1 MLKRL
6 PPVVHLFAAF
16 ALLTIA
22 WTWPLVT
29 RVDRAFL
36 QLTARP
42 SPLVLADHYLTSW
55 ILSWGAHQLRHDPL
69 ALFEANVFYPFAHS
83 LAFSEHLLA
92 GALLV
97 LPFDV
102 LHPAPV
108 LDHNLLLLASFA
120 LGGSGTALLVGE
132 LGGSATAAVLA
143 GALFAFAP
151 LRLAQLGH
159 VHVLSTHWMPFTL
172 LFLHR
177 FLATGRW
184 WEGAAFVAAFLLAM
198 LSSVYY
204 AYFFGTAV
212 LLFLA
217 LHAAWRLPVAPRA
230 RRRALALIAGSCV
243 ALVPTMLP
251 YAAVHERY
259 GLARD
264 PVEALVFSAVGEH
277 YLGAFLT
284 PLTYLRGRYFEGRIQ
299 IPVIGMATL
308 PLAVLGLVRGARS
321 DRGGRAV
328 AGLYASLAIAMA
340 LVSFGPVMHLHAT
353 IGPGPTGPYAFLAR
367 VVPGFDALRVPV
379 RAAAVAV
386 LALATLAGLGA
397 DVFLSRLPRRV
408 GLAVASLVVLVECWR
423 PTLFAVRVEWPD
435 GALATY
441 RWLAAQPES
450 FPVVELP
457 IGIPDRDAL
466 AMMGSTV
473 HWKPLV
479 NGYSGFSPAGAYT
492 RAALAAFPDAESLR
506 LLSDLGVRYAILHRS
521 GLPPATGALC
531 ETGERHLPVRYANGD
546 TCVLDILGAPPRAA
560 PAPDH
565 PAPLGAAR
573 LTTSLGTDPH
583 AMVDRDLSTHWV
595 APVRRGVTDYVQIDL
610 LKPRP
615 LTRLVVRL
623 GPHFGEYLRSF
634 RVDASADGQ
643 EWTTLVDRPI
653 GEAPLRGLVT
663 NPDDLRVEIVLP
675 PTSTAHLRLVRPA
688 GDTDPDWRAWGIHE
702 LELFESASP

>member
-6 PPVVHLFAAF
+6 PSVVHLFAAF

-120 LGGSGTALLVGE
+120 LGGSGTALLVRE
-132 LGGSATAAVLA
+132 LGGSVTAAMLA
-143 GALFAFAP
+143 GALFAFGP

-184 WEGAAFVAAFLLAM
+184 SAGVAFVAAFLLTM

-204 AYFFGTAV
+204 AYFFATAV

-230 RRRALALIAGSCV
+230 RQRALALVAGSCV

-251 YAAVHERY
+251 YATVHERY

-277 YLGAFLT
+277 YLGGFLT
-284 PLTYLRGRYFEGRIQ
+284 PLAYLRGRYLEGLLQ
-299 IPVIGMATL
+299 IPVIGIVTL
-308 PLAVLGLVRGARS
+308 PLAVLGLVRGARV

-353 IGPGPTGPYAFLAR
+353 IGPGPPGPYAFLAR

-379 RAAAVAV
+379 RAAAVVV

-397 DVFLSRLPRRV
+397 DVFLARLPQRV
-408 GLAVASLVVLVECWR
+408 GLAVASLIVLVECWR

-441 RWLAAQPES
+441 RWLATQPEG

-457 IGIPDRDAL
+457 IGIPDQDAL

-479 NGYSGFSPAGAYT
+479 NGYSGFSPAGTYI
-492 RAALAAFPDAESLR
+492 RAALAPFPDAESLR
-506 LLSDLGVRYAILHRS
+506 LLSDLGVRHAILHRS
-521 GLPPATGALC
+521 LLPPATAALC
-531 ETGERHLPVRYANGD
+531 ETADRHLPVRYANGD
-546 TCVLDILGAPPRAA
+546 ICVLDILGAPPRAA

-643 EWTTLVDRPI
+643 EWTTLVERPI
-653 GEAPLRGLVT
+653 GEAPLRGLVK

-675 PTSTAHLRLVRPA
+675 LTSTAHLRLVRPA
-688 GDTDPDWRAWGIHE
+688 GDTDPDWLTWGIHE
-702 LELFESASP
+702 LELFESTTP